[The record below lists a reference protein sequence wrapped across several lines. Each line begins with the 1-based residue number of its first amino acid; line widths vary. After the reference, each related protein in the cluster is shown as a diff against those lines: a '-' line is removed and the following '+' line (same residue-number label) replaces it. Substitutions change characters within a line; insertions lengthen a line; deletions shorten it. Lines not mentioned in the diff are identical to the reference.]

1 MQNLRD
7 VQDMAAQH
15 GLSDSQE
22 ARFPAR
28 DLGAEQTGVNY
39 LIVKPGQ
46 REAFAHRH
54 RTAEEVYVVIAGSG
68 GVKLDDELVELTVL
82 DAVRVSPGVTRASK
96 RARTV
101 SRYLSSDRT
110 WRTMPW
116 WSTTSGT
123 SSRATSM
130 SSEPTPETTDNP
142 AQPSDAASVERNK
155 AVSRRWIEVF
165 NERDDAAEADVRAQD
180 YVAYAPVSLEPAP
193 LDSEAWTRFLSGFV
207 EAFPDLRLTVE
218 DAVGEGDLVAQRIHF
233 AGTHTGE
240 FQGLPPT
247 NRKVEFSGLELNR
260 FVDGRVVEHWFQMD
274 SLTLLQQLGLVVVPG
289 PRLLPRVLAHQVK
302 KLRRSRD
309 SS

>member
-1 MQNLRD
+1 M
-7 VQDMAAQH
+7 
-15 GLSDSQE
+15 
-22 ARFPAR
+22 
-28 DLGAEQTGVNY
+28 
-39 LIVKPGQ
+39 
-46 REAFAHRH
+46 
-54 RTAEEVYVVIAGSG
+54 
-68 GVKLDDELVELTVL
+68 
-82 DAVRVSPGVTRASK
+82 
-96 RARTV
+96 
-101 SRYLSSDRT
+101 
-110 WRTMPW
+110 
-116 WSTTSGT
+116 
-123 SSRATSM
+123 SM
-130 SSEPTPETTDNP
+130 SSEPTPETTAESP
-142 AQPSDAASVERNK
+142 TQPSDAASVERNK

-193 LDSEAWTRFLSGFV
+193 LDSEAWTRFLAGFV
-207 EAFPDLRLTVE
+207 EAFPDLRLTVQ

-247 NRKVEFSGLELNR
+247 HRKVEFSGLELNR